1 MDARS
6 ERMARL
12 FEPIV
17 TAAALLVIPVLILQQ
32 EDRGTTVN
40 LIGDVLDW
48 LSWGA
53 FATEAVVMLS
63 IVPSRRDWLRSH
75 FLEVSIVILTPPF
88 IGAFKSVR
96 LLKLLR
102 LLWLFRLAPI
112 AQRLFTAAG
121 VRSAALLVA
130 LTAVAGGAAFA
141 ELEKGQTTANGIYWA
156 ITTMTTVGYGNPQPT
171 NTSTKILAVAVILV
185 GIGFVA
191 VLTGSIAQRFLAPD
205 IEEEEQEQAEILATN
220 KEILAELRE
229 VRARL
234 EALESGPRT

>member
-1 MDARS
+1 MDERS
-6 ERMARL
+6 ERIAKR
-12 FEPIV
+12 FELPV
-17 TAAALLVIPVLILQQ
+17 TVAALLVIPVLILQQ

-63 IVPSRRDWLRSH
+63 IVPDRREWLRRH
-75 FLEVSIVILTPPF
+75 FLEVAIVVLTPPF
-88 IGAFKSVR
+88 IGAFKSIR

-102 LLWLFRLAPI
+102 LLWLFRLAPL
-112 AQRLFTAAG
+112 ARRLFTTAG
-121 VRSAALLVA
+121 VKSAALLVA

-141 ELEKGQTTANGIYWA
+141 ELEKGQTTANGVYWA
-156 ITTMTTVGYGNPQPT
+156 VTTMTTVGYGDPQPT
-171 NTSTKILAVAVILV
+171 NTSTKILAVVVMFV

-191 VLTGSIAQRFLAPD
+191 VLTGAIAQRFLAPD
-205 IEEEEQEQAEILATN
+205 IAEEEQEQTAIEATN
-220 KEILAELRE
+220 REILAELRE

-234 EALESGPRT
+234 EALEGGRT